1 MRKTAEIVVIGG
13 GVIGTS
19 IAYYLAKEGRDV
31 VILEKGDLASE
42 SSGAC
47 DKAILMQSKKPG
59 IHLELALKSAEIYK
73 TLADEL
79 EYPIEYANDGG
90 MIVIETEEELA
101 VMKQFVK
108 KQREIGLKV
117 DLLDGKQ
124 ARSIQPALAKHI
136 IGATHSDQDAQVNPI
151 YATLGFATSAKRLG
165 VEIYQQTEVTGI
177 KVESGAI
184 TAVETNRGQI
194 STRNI
199 VNCTGAYAPFL
210 GRMVGI
216 NIPIRPRRGQIVIS
230 EPMPKL
236 IKGDMLSAKYIAAK
250 HNPDIVEKAK
260 DKATQMGIGLSLGQS
275 DSGNLLIGASRE
287 FVGYDKSTT
296 YDALSAIIQN
306 AIRIIPALRNINMI
320 RNFAGLRP
328 STTDGL
334 PILGG
339 TELNGYYIAA
349 GHEGDGI
356 ALAPITGQ
364 LMTELICHGKSSIDL
379 SLFHISRFGDQ
390 KLKR

>member
-31 VILEKGDLASE
+31 VILEKGDLASG

-73 TLADEL
+73 TLTDEL

-108 KQREIGLKV
+108 KQREIGLGV
-117 DLLDGKQ
+117 ELLDGKQ
-124 ARSIQPALAKHI
+124 ARSIQPALADHI

-151 YATLGFATSAKRLG
+151 HATLGFATSAKRLG

-177 KVESGAI
+177 KVVSGAI
-184 TAVETNRGQI
+184 TAVETTRGQI
-194 STRNI
+194 STRNV

-210 GRMVGI
+210 GRMVGL

-260 DKATQMGIGLSLGQS
+260 DKATQMGIGLSLGQA

-296 YDALSAIIQN
+296 YEALSAIIQN
-306 AIRIIPALRNINMI
+306 AIRIIPALKNINMI

-328 STTDGL
+328 STMDGL

-339 TELNGYYIAA
+339 TELDGYYIAA

-364 LMTELICHGKSSIDL
+364 FMAELICQGKSSIDL
-379 SLFHISRFGDQ
+379 SLFHISRFDGQ
-390 KLKR
+390 K